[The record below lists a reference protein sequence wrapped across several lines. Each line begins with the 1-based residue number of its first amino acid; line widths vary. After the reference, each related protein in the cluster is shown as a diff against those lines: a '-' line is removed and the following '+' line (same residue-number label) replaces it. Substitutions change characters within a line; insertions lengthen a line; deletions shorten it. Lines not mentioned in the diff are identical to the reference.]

1 MSEPGAAAPKTIT
14 IRQGDEYRAKE
25 GSIYIA
31 NDIFHENFSE
41 AARILGEILRH
52 SDCYLEDL
60 DKKVIDFSQIDSGS
74 LLGYPNNI
82 IAFCAERG
90 HGKTSAM
97 VTFAKALQNL
107 SEKGDEEKGSFWD
120 TVLEKAKEKGSKGT
134 KEQGLAWME
143 KHSFHILT
151 RIDPTTMG
159 KNDSILR
166 VMQ

>member
-107 SEKGDEEKGSFWD
+107 SEKGDEEKRFFLGYRAGKSEREWFEGD
-120 TVLEKAKEKGSKGT
+120 KRARPCLDGKAFLPYSY
-134 KEQGLAWME
+134 
-143 KHSFHILT
+143 
-151 RIDPTTMG
+151 PY
-159 KNDSILR
+159 
-166 VMQ
+166 

>member
-60 DKKVIDFSQIDSGS
+60 DKKS
-74 LLGYPNNI
+74 LISHRLIPALCWGIPI
-82 IAFCAERG
+82 ILLL
-90 HGKTSAM
+90 SAQS
-97 VTFAKALQNL
+97 V
-107 SEKGDEEKGSFWD
+107 G
-120 TVLEKAKEKGSKGT
+120 
-134 KEQGLAWME
+134 
-143 KHSFHILT
+143 
-151 RIDPTTMG
+151 MG
-159 KNDSILR
+159 KR
-166 VMQ
+166 APW

>member
-90 HGKTSAM
+90 KSKPHSYWHQLSLCSCFLWFSA
-97 VTFAKALQNL
+97 
-107 SEKGDEEKGSFWD
+107 SC
-120 TVLEKAKEKGSKGT
+120 
-134 KEQGLAWME
+134 
-143 KHSFHILT
+143 
-151 RIDPTTMG
+151 
-159 KNDSILR
+159 
-166 VMQ
+166 

>member
-41 AARILGEILRH
+41 ATRILGEILRH

-107 SEKGDEEKGSFWD
+107 SEKGDE
-120 TVLEKAKEKGSKGT
+120 VLFGIPCWKKRKRMVRRGQKSKALLGWK
-134 KEQGLAWME
+134 
-143 KHSFHILT
+143 
-151 RIDPTTMG
+151 
-159 KNDSILR
+159 SIPSIFLPVLIR
-166 VMQ
+166 RRWERMTLFFA